1 MEEQNLGFVA
11 GIDHSG
17 FDKDAKHIQDSV
29 EQVAKKVEQSGLS
42 VDEFAKRMQGLLAS
56 FDRLTQAVDKNTSA
70 QEKAMGAGKKAAD
83 AEKQGADKA
92 TDAIDKTGKATDEL
106 GRKLKK
112 TGDDGAEGFGKLQ
125 KAAAGF
131 FTIAAAKEFGQKIFE
146 VRSEIQS
153 LQTSFDVLVGNKQQA
168 EELFNS
174 IKDFATH
181 TPMQMKDLASAAQT
195 MMSFNIPVE
204 QIMDNLKALG
214 DVSMGDAQKFQSLS
228 LAFSQMSATGKLMG
242 QDLLQMINAGFNPLA
257 TISEK
262 TGKSI
267 SELKDEMS
275 KGAISADMV
284 RQAFMD
290 ATSEGGK
297 FAGMLEKQSQ
307 TLGGAYSNLEGAIN
321 DMFNAIG
328 EQTEGIMAG
337 AINAATVLVQNY
349 EMVGRVIMQL
359 VSTYGTYK
367 AAVMAVTAA
376 EKIQALS
383 RLAHIKHTTLLQ
395 LATDIL
401 TKKTALLNATMLAN
415 PYVLAATAIG
425 ALVSA
430 MVIGIR
436 HTDMLAEGQKR
447 LNDAYAEAEGAA
459 AKEQRQIDDLFG
471 TLKKAKE
478 GTDEWKSAKEAILS
492 QYGGYLK
499 RLGSEVSS
507 LKDVEGA
514 YRAVSRAAR
523 DAAMARGME
532 AAMGNINKDYGD
544 TYSKNF
550 DKIRE
555 SLKSRYGE
563 DYASKQMN
571 LLRIHMQRNG
581 GLISDKNKETLK
593 GIMRGTSDFGNMDAW
608 VTAMNNAEKN
618 RQQLVK
624 EAQEKFG
631 KLNAQL
637 FDAVEN
643 PKETDKKTVRNKKAI
658 EEEKKNTQAELDA
671 LSAKEAA
678 GKKGAELRKKIA
690 AYDKELEAYST
701 KSDSKASAASAK
713 AAKEEEKQAKEAA
726 DRAARQVQLDRE
738 LAEKEIEA
746 RRAAENALAE
756 AAIAGIED
764 ESERERAQ
772 EELEHKKRLAD
783 IERKGEE
790 LKKARYEANKK
801 QWELNNKD
809 KHYETDSEEGRKGW
823 QGVSLSGNELVSL
836 NAELA
841 KENAEYER
849 AARVRS
855 EALIAAHQSYTDR
868 KIALDKQ
875 YATEVEKID
884 KEIAAANARGDEE
897 TVKALE
903 RTKRQ
908 AATDHAKDQSA
919 LSLDILKE
927 SPEYIRAFEDLQ
939 STSEATLEYLI
950 EEFEKAKEAA
960 ARSLDPKD
968 LKEYTDTIQRMKDEI
983 NARNPFKTMA
993 ESIKKLDEAQK
1004 DTKAAEKRL
1013 KQVQKGEKVVKSYRK
1028 EGEKMVTVY
1037 YTQEEAEKELR
1048 DAQDNELKVQKEV
1061 TDKKKEAQ
1069 EVIAKLGDA
1078 ISALGNQMGG
1088 TAGEILN
1095 LIGSIMSTTVTAI
1108 QAVEGM
1114 TAAGVTAMKAIES
1127 ASVILAVIGAALQIF
1142 TALFSLLGN
1151 GDNYA
1156 EAKAQYDALVEVWD
1170 ELIDKKKEYL
1180 SQSWGKEIEGAK
1192 NEALQMLQ
1200 TMRAETKI
1208 IAREVLGSGASWGS
1222 SSIGVRMWSGSYKY
1236 DGKNWQ
1242 DVAKEI
1248 ERRLS
1253 EEGLGNVNF
1262 TGMESLIEMSSEQ
1275 LAWIKENYTGFW
1287 AMMDTDFK
1295 DYLDKLMDYS
1305 KQEEEILNQAKEQV
1319 TGTSLDT
1326 VFDDLMDS
1334 LFELADGS
1342 EDVMEDIA
1350 KNWQQ
1355 MINKMFVQNLIG
1367 DRLRNQLKEWYDD
1380 LYQLQSNYTNGII
1393 QENSYMIDLEDLKK
1407 RYQSIVDTSKQQIE
1421 YFTEMG
1427 IIQPIEEAGDEVE
1440 EAASKFGDSVKDA
1453 FGELLE
1459 DPTQDIETWGRNLR
1473 NSLIRE
1479 FIQSR
1484 LMGEEFEKWAKE
1496 WSERFSNLWT
1506 SYENGEIGEAALRE
1520 SMAALDDE
1528 FSATTDRMQKK
1539 AESLMS
1545 VMGFKPE
1552 GDTSS
1557 PTGAF
1562 DGLRDTFV
1570 ETLTD
1575 MQGDAEGFRKK
1586 LEQTLVRDLIEKQV
1600 LDVPLTVNGMDFDT
1614 FGAYVTDWNRR
1625 YAEAVKSG
1633 NQEAVDLLMG
1643 ELMTVREQTM
1653 EAASSLRDRLKEATE
1668 DTTFK
1673 GMASSFITALMDT
1686 NKSAEDWAQDIG
1698 KTMAQKII
1706 EQMVSASMIQPL
1718 LNNLQAAFDTAMSA
1732 ENATYGSVISDAG
1745 VQAALAG
1752 IRQSFP
1758 ELQTLTRS
1766 IMESLGVTM
1775 QQEAKEGFSDL
1786 RGSFVS
1792 ALMNV
1797 EDDAQSFGVSIGKT
1811 MMEQM
1816 LKTIV
1821 DKKYKEQ
1828 MKSLNDEWAL
1838 ALESGDPSKVESV
1851 RQKVQQLY
1859 ATIAD
1864 DSAIKKLADDI
1875 KALTDS
1881 STSPFDNLRS
1891 SFLSALTDMTTSTK
1905 DFTKEISTMIAKSFV
1920 DSFVLGEQFDAK
1932 LAEWKKKYK
1941 DITTNAGLSEEQRMR
1956 ELRGLSNLISQERD
1970 NMQAEV
1976 TDIYKML
1983 GIKDGQDQSATMNMA
1998 EAATYDQ
2005 FELYLGME
2013 TSHLMVAEETKGLVA
2028 QVLSTLQGMSSLTNP
2043 SQNYGEQIFMRLGT
2057 TNEYLL
2063 AVKKAVEGIHSEFGM
2078 KIDRMNAQ
2086 LAKWG

>member
-29 EQVAKKVEQSGLS
+29 EQVAKKVEQSGMS
-42 VDEFAKRMQGLLAS
+42 VDEFAKRMQGVLSS
-56 FDRLTQAVDKNTSA
+56 FDRLTQAVDKNTAA
-70 QEKAMGAGKKAAD
+70 QEKAMSAGKKAAD

-131 FTIAAAKEFGQKIFE
+131 FTLAAAKEFGQKVFE

-307 TLGGAYSNLEGAIN
+307 TLGGAYSNLQGAIN

-367 AAVMAVTAA
+367 AAVMVATVA
-376 EKIQALS
+376 EKVEIATKGG
-383 RLAHIKHTTLLQ
+383 ATVATLLYEKAQ
-395 LATDIL
+395 
-401 TKKTALLNATMLAN
+401 KLLNATMLSN

-478 GTDEWKSAKEAILS
+478 GTDKWKSAKEAILS

-581 GLISDKNKETLK
+581 GLVSDKNKETLK
-593 GIMRGTSDFGNMDAW
+593 GVMRGTSDFGNMDAW
-608 VTAMNNAEKN
+608 VTALNNAEKN

-624 EAQEKFG
+624 ETQEKFG

-643 PKETDKKTVRNKKAI
+643 PKETDKKT
-658 EEEKKNTQAELDA
+658 DP
-671 LSAKEAA
+671 
-678 GKKGAELRKKIA
+678 
-690 AYDKELEAYST
+690 
-701 KSDSKASAASAK
+701 KASAASAK

-823 QGVSLSGNELVSL
+823 QGVSLSADESAQIK
-836 NAELA
+836 AELA

-849 AARVRS
+849 SARER
-855 EALIAAHQSYTDR
+855 AQNLIAAHQSYTDR
-868 KIALDKQ
+868 KIQLDKE
-875 YATEVEKID
+875 YANTVKQID
-884 KEIAAANARGDEE
+884 EEIAAANARGDQESVE
-897 TVKALE
+897 ALN
-903 RTKRQ
+903 RTKQQ
-908 AATDHAKDQSA
+908 AATDHAKQQSA

-939 STSEATLEYLI
+939 QTSSETLEYLI
-950 EEFEKAKEAA
+950 EEFEKVKDSAA
-960 ARSLDPKD
+960 QSLDPKD
-968 LKEYTDTIQRMKDEI
+968 LKEYTDIIQRMNDELGS
-983 NARNPFKTMA
+983 RNPFKAMRDA
-993 ESIKKLDEAQK
+993 SIEAKKAHE
-1004 DTKAAEKRL
+1004 E
-1013 KQVQKGEKVVKSYRK
+1013 VV
-1028 EGEKMVTVY
+1028 T
-1037 YTQEEAEKELR
+1037 AEKEVE
-1048 DAQDNELKVQKEV
+1048 DAEKQLAQVREKGSHWVVTVDKSTGKLVTTYMTEEKAQEKVTKAKKKLTTA
-1061 TDKKKEAQ
+1061 TDKERKATEKHRKAEKKALDAVEELCDA
-1069 EVIAKLGDA
+1069 VSNLGG
-1078 ISALGNQMGG
+1078 IIGG
-1088 TAGEILN
+1088 SAGEIVS
-1095 LIGSIMSTTVTAI
+1095 LIGEVGSFAVNVINTVNKVIDNVEAVAQGASAAI
-1108 QAVEGM
+1108 KAV
-1114 TAAGVTAMKAIES
+1114 ES
-1127 ASVILAVIGAALQIF
+1127 ASVILAVIGAALQIMQKLTSMF
-1142 TALFSLLGN
+1142 GA
-1151 GDNYA
+1151 NYD
-1156 EAKAQYDALVEVWD
+1156 EYNELVGQYEALVDVWD
-1170 ELIDKKKEYL
+1170 ELIDKKQEYIKI
-1180 SQSWGKEIEGAK
+1180 SYGAEVTKVGKEVI
-1192 NEALQMLQ
+1192 ALLEE
-1200 TMRAETKI
+1200 ETK
-1208 IAREVLGSGASWGS
+1208 AWRKLGRERLNAGASAGS
-1222 SSIGVRMWSGSYKY
+1222 HSIGVRSRENMDNDDWIA
-1236 DGKNWQ
+1236 
-1242 DVAKEI
+1242 VAKSLG
-1248 ERRLS
+1248 RSTGDYAGLGGRL
-1253 EEGLGNVNF
+1253 EGLFDLSV
-1262 TGMESLIEMSSEQ
+1262 EQ
-1275 LAWIKENYTGFW
+1275 LTKLREDAPAFW
-1287 AMMDTDFK
+1287 AKLDDDVKKYLNDIIDGAERIAEQEALMKERITGLSFDT
-1295 DYLDKLMDYS
+1295 
-1305 KQEEEILNQAKEQV
+1305 A
-1319 TGTSLDT
+1319 
-1326 VFDDLMDS
+1326 FDDLMDYMY
-1334 LFELADGS
+1334 EVADGS
-1342 EDVMEDIA
+1342 EDVMNDIA
-1350 KNWQQ
+1350 ENWQQ
-1355 MINKMFVQNLIG
+1355 MINRMVVNNLIG
-1367 DRLRNQLKEWYDD
+1367 NKMRERLEEWYN
-1380 LYQLQSNYTNGII
+1380 SIAEM
-1393 QENSYMIDLEDLKK
+1393 QEAKSKELSDLESAREKGWITDYSYNISLDDINK
-1407 RYQSIVDTSKQQIE
+1407 RYEAGIEKQKEAYNDIVNSGKQQIE
-1421 YFTEMG
+1421 EFTELG
-1427 IIQPIEEAGDEVE
+1427 LIKPVE
-1440 EAASKFGDSVKDA
+1440 DAAAELKVYFEDLKDSW
-1453 FGELLE
+1453 
-1459 DPTQDIETWGRNLR
+1459 I
-1473 NSLIRE
+1473 
-1479 FIQSR
+1479 
-1484 LMGEEFEKWAKE
+1484 
-1496 WSERFSNLWT
+1496 
-1506 SYENGEIGEAALRE
+1506 
-1520 SMAALDDE
+1520 
-1528 FSATTDRMQKK
+1528 
-1539 AESLMS
+1539 
-1545 VMGFKPE
+1545 
-1552 GDTSS
+1552 
-1557 PTGAF
+1557 
-1562 DGLRDTFV
+1562 

-1575 MQGDAEGFRKK
+1575 MTATTEDWKNELIDQVLSDLVESTILNAPLAVMVDGAEKQFDDFKKYLEDWTGRYKAIIEDQTLTDEERTAKLKTMIQEQTDVREKQAAKSRSLAEGIGKDMKEAFSNSLDNLGDTLLDALLNTEKDAESMGREIASTLIKEM
-1586 LEQTLVRDLIEKQV
+1586 LQTMLASEKYSGEIAKIKEKWQQV
-1600 LDVPLTVNGMDFDT
+1600 LTGKNTDEEGNILFTMDDVLQQVSDLNDTIANDEAIKSLAGQYQELNKQIKNTDSLFGSIKDT
-1614 FGAYVTDWNRR
+1614 F
-1625 YAEAVKSG
+1625 
-1633 NQEAVDLLMG
+1633 
-1643 ELMTVREQTM
+1643 
-1653 EAASSLRDRLKEATE
+1653 ASSMMDLNKTADE
-1668 DTTFK
+1668 
-1673 GMASSFITALMDT
+1673 MAS
-1686 NKSAEDWAQDIG
+1686 DIG
-1698 KTMAQKII
+1698 QTIAKNII
-1706 EQMVSASMIQPL
+1706 EQMVVSSAVKPL
-1718 LNNLQAAFDTAMSA
+1718 VDNLQKAFDAA
-1732 ENATYGSVISDAG
+1732 NVEGATYSSVIGDEA
-1745 VQAALAG
+1745 VQNALAELKKA
-1752 IRQSFP
+1752 FP
-1758 ELQTLTRS
+1758 ELQETAKG
-1766 IMESLGVTM
+1766 IMTGLGVKMNET
-1775 QQEAKEGFSDL
+1775 AKQGFSDL
-1786 RGSFVS
+1786 KGTFVNT
-1792 ALMNV
+1792 LTDM
-1797 EDDAQSFGVSIGKT
+1797 DADAETLGKNLGKS

-1816 LKTIV
+1816 LNAMVEKE
-1821 DKKYKEQ
+1821 YKDDL
-1828 MKSLNDEWAL
+1828 KRINDEWAD
-1838 ALESGDPSKVESV
+1838 ALEAGDPARLEAIK
-1851 RQKVQQLY
+1851 QKAEDLF
-1859 ATIAD
+1859 ATIEAD
-1864 DSAIKKLADDI
+1864 QSIKKLADEI
-1875 KALTDS
+1875 KALTDD
-1881 STSPFDNLRS
+1881 TTASPFDNLRS
-1891 SFLSALTDMTTSTK
+1891 SFLSALTDMSKSTA
-1905 DFTKEISTMIAKSFV
+1905 DFTKDISTMIAQSFV
-1920 DSFVLGEQFDAK
+1920 DSFVMGDLFDEK
-1932 LAEWKKKYK
+1932 LAKWKKKYK
-1941 DITTNAGLSEEQRMR
+1941 EITTDSSLSEEQRMKQ
-1956 ELRGLSNLISQERD
+1956 LKGLSELIAGERD
-1970 NMQAEV
+1970 AMKDEV
-1976 TDIYKML
+1976 NDIYKML
-1983 GIKDGQDQSATMNMA
+1983 GIREGQDQSATMNMA

>member
-307 TLGGAYSNLEGAIN
+307 TLGGAYSNLQGAIN

-367 AAVMAVTAA
+367 AAVMTVTAA

-643 PKETDKKTVRNKKAI
+643 PKETDKKTVRN
-658 EEEKKNTQAELDA
+658 EEEKK
-671 LSAKEAA
+671 
-678 GKKGAELRKKIA
+678 
-690 AYDKELEAYST
+690 
-701 KSDSKASAASAK
+701 KASAAART
-713 AAKEEEKQAKEAA
+713 AKEEEKEAKEAA

-809 KHYETDSEEGRKGW
+809 KHYETDSEQGRKGW

-908 AATDHAKDQSA
+908 AATDHAKQQSA

-939 STSEATLEYLI
+939 QTSTETLEYLI

-960 ARSLDPKD
+960 AQSLDPKD
-968 LKEYTDTIQRMKDEI
+968 LKEYTDTIQRMQDEVSS
-983 NARNPFKTMA
+983 RNPFWTLKKAMDELNA
-993 ESIKKLDEAQK
+993 SEKDMKAANARLELAKKKVKAAKEEGASIKVVKKAEEEMKKAQK
-1004 DTKAAEKRL
+1004 DSNKA
-1013 KQVQKGEKVVKSYRK
+1013 
-1028 EGEKMVTVY
+1028 
-1037 YTQEEAEKELR
+1037 
-1048 DAQDNELKVQKEV
+1048 
-1061 TDKKKEAQ
+1061 TDEYLKKKNK
-1069 EVIAKLGDA
+1069 VKD
-1078 ISALGNQMGG
+1078 
-1088 TAGEILN
+1088 AGENAAALFSKIGEEMNQVSSMIPGIGGEIAGIISDVAGLATS
-1095 LIGSIMSTTVTAI
+1095 LITALTFTAQGATAAI
-1108 QAVEGM
+1108 RAVE
-1114 TAAGVTAMKAIES
+1114 T
-1127 ASVILAVIGAALQIF
+1127 ASVILAVISAALQVVQGIM
-1142 TALFSLLGN
+1142 SLLGN
-1151 GDNYA
+1151 SDGYA

-1170 ELIDKKKEYL
+1170 DLIEKKKEYL

-1275 LAWIKENYTGFW
+1275 LAWIKEKYIGFW
-1287 AMMDTDFK
+1287 SMMDTDFK
-1295 DYLDKLMDYS
+1295 DYLEKLMDYS
-1305 KQEEEILNQAKEQV
+1305 KQEEDILNQAKEQM

-1380 LYQLQSNYTNGII
+1380 LYQLQSNYTNKVIT
-1393 QENSYMIDLEDLKK
+1393 ENSYMIDLEDLKN

-1440 EAASKFGDSVKDA
+1440 EVASKFGDSVKDA
-1453 FGELLE
+1453 FSELLE

-1562 DGLRDTFV
+1562 DGLRDTFL

-1752 IRQSFP
+1752 IKQSFP

-1797 EDDAQSFGVSIGKT
+1797 EGDAQSFGVSIGKT

-1875 KALTDS
+1875 KSLTDS
-1881 STSPFDNLRS
+1881 GTSPFDNLRS
-1891 SFLSALTDMTTSTK
+1891 SFLSALTDMSKSTA
-1905 DFTKEISTMIAKSFV
+1905 DFTKDISTMIAQSFV
-1920 DSFVLGEQFDAK
+1920 DSFVMGDLFDEK
-1932 LAEWKKKYK
+1932 LAKWKKKYK
-1941 DITTNAGLSEEQRMR
+1941 EITTDSSLSEEQRMKQ
-1956 ELRGLSNLISQERD
+1956 LKGLSELIAGERD
-1970 NMQAEV
+1970 AMKDEV
-1976 TDIYKML
+1976 SEIYKML
-1983 GIKDGQDQSATMNMA
+1983 GIREGQDQSATMNMA

-2028 QVLSTLQGMSSLTNP
+2028 QVLSTLQGISSLTNP

>member
-1 MEEQNLGFVA
+1 M
-11 GIDHSG
+11 
-17 FDKDAKHIQDSV
+17 
-29 EQVAKKVEQSGLS
+29 
-42 VDEFAKRMQGLLAS
+42 
-56 FDRLTQAVDKNTSA
+56 
-70 QEKAMGAGKKAAD
+70 
-83 AEKQGADKA
+83 
-92 TDAIDKTGKATDEL
+92 
-106 GRKLKK
+106 
-112 TGDDGAEGFGKLQ
+112 
-125 KAAAGF
+125 
-131 FTIAAAKEFGQKIFE
+131 
-146 VRSEIQS
+146 
-153 LQTSFDVLVGNKQQA
+153 
-168 EELFNS
+168 
-174 IKDFATH
+174 
-181 TPMQMKDLASAAQT
+181 
-195 MMSFNIPVE
+195 
-204 QIMDNLKALG
+204 
-214 DVSMGDAQKFQSLS
+214 
-228 LAFSQMSATGKLMG
+228 
-242 QDLLQMINAGFNPLA
+242 
-257 TISEK
+257 
-262 TGKSI
+262 
-267 SELKDEMS
+267 
-275 KGAISADMV
+275 
-284 RQAFMD
+284 
-290 ATSEGGK
+290 
-297 FAGMLEKQSQ
+297 
-307 TLGGAYSNLEGAIN
+307 
-321 DMFNAIG
+321 
-328 EQTEGIMAG
+328 
-337 AINAATVLVQNY
+337 
-349 EMVGRVIMQL
+349 
-359 VSTYGTYK
+359 
-367 AAVMAVTAA
+367 
-376 EKIQALS
+376 
-383 RLAHIKHTTLLQ
+383 
-395 LATDIL
+395 
-401 TKKTALLNATMLAN
+401 
-415 PYVLAATAIG
+415 
-425 ALVSA
+425 
-430 MVIGIR
+430 
-436 HTDMLAEGQKR
+436 
-447 LNDAYAEAEGAA
+447 
-459 AKEQRQIDDLFG
+459 
-471 TLKKAKE
+471 
-478 GTDEWKSAKEAILS
+478 
-492 QYGGYLK
+492 
-499 RLGSEVSS
+499 
-507 LKDVEGA
+507 
-514 YRAVSRAAR
+514 
-523 DAAMARGME
+523 
-532 AAMGNINKDYGD
+532 
-544 TYSKNF
+544 
-550 DKIRE
+550 
-555 SLKSRYGE
+555 
-563 DYASKQMN
+563 
-571 LLRIHMQRNG
+571 
-581 GLISDKNKETLK
+581 
-593 GIMRGTSDFGNMDAW
+593 
-608 VTAMNNAEKN
+608 
-618 RQQLVK
+618 
-624 EAQEKFG
+624 
-631 KLNAQL
+631 
-637 FDAVEN
+637 
-643 PKETDKKTVRNKKAI
+643 
-658 EEEKKNTQAELDA
+658 
-671 LSAKEAA
+671 
-678 GKKGAELRKKIA
+678 
-690 AYDKELEAYST
+690 
-701 KSDSKASAASAK
+701 
-713 AAKEEEKQAKEAA
+713 
-726 DRAARQVQLDRE
+726 
-738 LAEKEIEA
+738 
-746 RRAAENALAE
+746 
-756 AAIAGIED
+756 
-764 ESERERAQ
+764 
-772 EELEHKKRLAD
+772 
-783 IERKGEE
+783 
-790 LKKARYEANKK
+790 
-801 QWELNNKD
+801 
-809 KHYETDSEEGRKGW
+809 
-823 QGVSLSGNELVSL
+823 
-836 NAELA
+836 
-841 KENAEYER
+841 
-849 AARVRS
+849 
-855 EALIAAHQSYTDR
+855 
-868 KIALDKQ
+868 
-875 YATEVEKID
+875 
-884 KEIAAANARGDEE
+884 
-897 TVKALE
+897 
-903 RTKRQ
+903 
-908 AATDHAKDQSA
+908 
-919 LSLDILKE
+919 
-927 SPEYIRAFEDLQ
+927 
-939 STSEATLEYLI
+939 
-950 EEFEKAKEAA
+950 
-960 ARSLDPKD
+960 
-968 LKEYTDTIQRMKDEI
+968 
-983 NARNPFKTMA
+983 
-993 ESIKKLDEAQK
+993 
-1004 DTKAAEKRL
+1004 
-1013 KQVQKGEKVVKSYRK
+1013 
-1028 EGEKMVTVY
+1028 
-1037 YTQEEAEKELR
+1037 
-1048 DAQDNELKVQKEV
+1048 
-1061 TDKKKEAQ
+1061 
-1069 EVIAKLGDA
+1069 
-1078 ISALGNQMGG
+1078 
-1088 TAGEILN
+1088 
-1095 LIGSIMSTTVTAI
+1095 
-1108 QAVEGM
+1108 
-1114 TAAGVTAMKAIES
+1114 
-1127 ASVILAVIGAALQIF
+1127 
-1142 TALFSLLGN
+1142 SLLGN
-1151 GDNYA
+1151 SDGYA

-1253 EEGLGNVNF
+1253 EEGLGSVNF
-1262 TGMESLIEMSSEQ
+1262 TGMESLIDMSSEQ

-1367 DRLRNQLKEWYDD
+1367 DQLRKQLKEWYDD

-1393 QENSYMIDLEDLKK
+1393 QETSYMIDLEDLKN

-1440 EAASKFGDSVKDA
+1440 EVASKFGDSVKDA
-1453 FGELLE
+1453 FSELLE

-1484 LMGEEFEKWAKE
+1484 LMGEEFEKWAE
-1496 WSERFSNLWT
+1496 GWAERFSNLWT

-1562 DGLRDTFV
+1562 DGLRDTFL

-1718 LNNLQAAFDTAMSA
+1718 LNNLQTAFDTAMSA

-1752 IRQSFP
+1752 IKQSFP

-1797 EDDAQSFGVSIGKT
+1797 EGDAQSFGVSIGKT

-1891 SFLSALTDMTTSTK
+1891 SFLSALTDMSKSTA
-1905 DFTKEISTMIAKSFV
+1905 DFTKDISTMIAQSFV
-1920 DSFVLGEQFDAK
+1920 DSFVMGDLFDEK
-1932 LAEWKKKYK
+1932 LAKWKKKYK
-1941 DITTNAGLSEEQRMR
+1941 EITTDSSLSEEQRMKQ
-1956 ELRGLSNLISQERD
+1956 LKGLSELIAGERD
-1970 NMQAEV
+1970 AMKDEV
-1976 TDIYKML
+1976 NDIYKML
-1983 GIKDGQDQSATMNMA
+1983 GIREGQDQSATMNMA

>member
-17 FDKDAKHIQDSV
+17 FDKDAKHIQESV
-29 EQVAKKVEQSGLS
+29 EQVAKKVEQSGMS
-42 VDEFAKRMQGLLAS
+42 VDEFAKRMQGVLSS
-56 FDRLTQAVDKNTSA
+56 FDRLTQAVDKNTAA
-70 QEKAMGAGKKAAD
+70 QEKAMSAGKKAAD

-92 TDAIDKTGKATDEL
+92 TDAIHQTDKATQEL
-106 GRKLKK
+106 GSSLKRA
-112 TGDDGAEGFGKLQ
+112 GDEGSAGFGKLQ

-131 FTIAAAKEFGQKIFE
+131 FTLAAAKEFGQKVFE

-153 LQTSFDVLVGNKQQA
+153 LQTSFETLVGNKGQA

-181 TPMQMKDLASAAQT
+181 TPMQLKDLAGAAQT

-204 QIMDNLKALG
+204 QIMENLKALG

-257 TISEK
+257 TMSEK

-284 RQAFMD
+284 RQAFID

-297 FAGMLEKQSQ
+297 FHGMLEAQSK
-307 TLGGAYSNLEGAIN
+307 TLAGAYSNLQGAIS
-321 DMFNAIG
+321 DMFNSIG
-328 EQTEGIMAG
+328 EQSEGIMAG

-349 EMVGRVIMQL
+349 EKVGQILLGL
-359 VSTYGTYK
+359 VATYGTYK
-367 AAVMAVTAA
+367 AAVMAVTAIQGLQTAGVGALTAA
-376 EKIQALS
+376 ETVHYGWLVLCEKAQ
-383 RLAHIKHTTLLQ
+383 K
-395 LATDIL
+395 
-401 TKKTALLNATMLAN
+401 LLNATMLNN
-415 PYVLAATAIG
+415 PFVLVASLVAGLATSYF
-425 ALVSA
+425 LF
-430 MVIGIR
+430 R
-436 HTDMLAEGQKR
+436 ERTDEV
-447 LNDAYAEAEGAA
+447 AEANKKLNSSFQDTQAQI
-459 AKEQRQIDDLFG
+459 KSEQANIDNLFNK
-471 TLKKAKE
+471 LRNAKE
-478 GTDEWKSAKEAILS
+478 GTNEYKTVKDQILG
-492 QYGGYLK
+492 QYGKYLQGLNK
-499 RLGSEVSS
+499 EIST

-514 YRAVSRAAR
+514 YKAVTKAAR
-523 DAAMARGME
+523 EASLARGKE
-532 AAMGNINKDYGD
+532 AALKNVQDEYGKNYSSNIANIQGALSGADPAKAKKALRDMQKELRETGKVSEQ
-544 TYSKNF
+544 TIK
-550 DKIRE
+550 KIRDLSGGE
-555 SLKSRYGE
+555 AKYGWF
-563 DYASKQMN
+563 YN
-571 LLRIHMQRNG
+571 LSSN
-581 GLISDKNKETLK
+581 
-593 GIMRGTSDFGNMDAW
+593 
-608 VTAMNNAEKN
+608 EKKLN
-618 RQQLVK
+618 EYTQLVEERFQIED
-624 EAQEKFG
+624 EAANKQEKQ
-631 KLNAQL
+631 NI
-637 FDAVEN
+637 
-643 PKETDKKTVRNKKAI
+643 RNKKAI
-658 EEEKKNTQAELDA
+658 EEDKKNTQAELDA

-678 GKKGAELRKKIA
+678 GKKGAALRKKIA
-690 AYDKELEAYST
+690 GYDKELEAYSV
-701 KSDSKASAASAK
+701 KSDSKAASAAART
-713 AAKEEEKQAKEAA
+713 AKEEEKEAKEAA

-809 KHYETDSEEGRKGW
+809 KHYETDSEEGKKGW

-868 KIALDKQ
+868 KLALDKQ

-908 AATDHAKDQSA
+908 AATDHAKQQSA

-939 STSEATLEYLI
+939 QTSTETLEYLI
-950 EEFEKAKEAA
+950 DEFEKAKEAA
-960 ARSLDPKD
+960 AKSLDPKD
-968 LKEYTDTIQRMKDEI
+968 LKEYTDTIQRMQDEVSS
-983 NARNPFKTMA
+983 RNPFWTLKKAMDELNA
-993 ESIKKLDEAQK
+993 SEKDMKAANARLELAKKKVKAAKEEGASIKVVKKAEEEMKKAQK
-1004 DTKAAEKRL
+1004 DSNKA
-1013 KQVQKGEKVVKSYRK
+1013 
-1028 EGEKMVTVY
+1028 
-1037 YTQEEAEKELR
+1037 
-1048 DAQDNELKVQKEV
+1048 
-1061 TDKKKEAQ
+1061 TDEYLKKKNK
-1069 EVIAKLGDA
+1069 VKD
-1078 ISALGNQMGG
+1078 
-1088 TAGEILN
+1088 AGENAAALFSKIGEEMNQVSSMIPGIGGEIAGIISDVAGLATS
-1095 LIGSIMSTTVTAI
+1095 LITALTFTA
-1108 QAVEGM
+1108 QGA
-1114 TAAGVTAMKAIES
+1114 TAAIRAVES
-1127 ASVILAVIGAALQIF
+1127 ASVILAVISAALQVVQGIM
-1142 TALFSLLGN
+1142 SLLGN
-1151 GDNYA
+1151 SDGYA

-1170 ELIDKKKEYL
+1170 DLIEKKKEYL

-1367 DRLRNQLKEWYDD
+1367 DQLRKQLKEWYDD
-1380 LYQLQSNYTNGII
+1380 LYQLQSNYTNGYI
-1393 QENSYMIDLEDLKK
+1393 QEYSYTVSLEDLKN

-1440 EAASKFGDSVKDA
+1440 EVASKFGDSVKDA
-1453 FGELLE
+1453 FSELLE

-1562 DGLRDTFV
+1562 DGLRDTFL

-1575 MQGDAEGFRKK
+1575 MQGDAEDFRKK

-1653 EAASSLRDRLKEATE
+1653 EASSSLRDRLKEATE

-1752 IRQSFP
+1752 LKQSFP

-1792 ALMNV
+1792 SLMNV
-1797 EDDAQSFGVSIGKT
+1797 EGDAQSFGVSIGKT

-1881 STSPFDNLRS
+1881 GTSPFDNLRS
-1891 SFLSALTDMTTSTK
+1891 SFLSALTDMSKSTA
-1905 DFTKEISTMIAKSFV
+1905 DFTKDISTMIAQSFV
-1920 DSFVLGEQFDAK
+1920 DSFVMGDLFDEK

-1941 DITTNAGLSEEQRMR
+1941 EITTDSSLSEEQRMKQ
-1956 ELRGLSNLISQERD
+1956 LKGLSELIAGE
-1970 NMQAEV
+1970 NEAMKAEV
-1976 TDIYKML
+1976 SDIYKWL
-1983 GIKDGQDQSATMNMA
+1983 GIREGQDQSATMNMA

-2063 AVKKAVEGIHSEFGM
+2063 AMKKAVEGIHAEFAL
-2078 KIDRMNAQ
+2078 KLDLMNSH
-2086 LAKWG
+2086 LSKL